1 MSENVFIDNYL
12 KPLSKGFKEALNLND
27 DAAILNNFKDKN
39 FVISVDNFITGV
51 HCPNWLNASY
61 SITRAI
67 LVAVSDISAMAAK
80 PYCIFLSI
88 SMPKKINKKLF
99 YDLQKGIN
107 KALFLT
113 DMKLA
118 GGDLCAYDGPLS
130 FCVTVVG
137 RAKKNK
143 ILKRSGARIEDYLCL
158 TGTLGDSKIGLDNLL
173 KQGKLNKSLLIE
185 STVNKFLCPTVRT
198 HFSQKIA
205 KHANA
210 CIDISDGLM
219 VDVSKLAKHSNCGL
233 KVFSKSL
240 PLSIIAKE
248 KLKIKEYFLKD
259 FISAGDD
266 YELAF
271 AIKKK
276 SLEVVKKI
284 AYKMNIKF
292 TVIGKFTKENVVLLD
307 KRTFKKGYAH
317 F

>member
-1 MSENVFIDNYL
+1 V
-12 KPLSKGFKEALNLND
+12 
-27 DAAILNNFKDKN
+27 
-39 FVISVDNFITGV
+39 
-51 HCPNWLNASY
+51 
-61 SITRAI
+61 
-67 LVAVSDISAMAAK
+67 
-80 PYCIFLSI
+80 
-88 SMPKKINKKLF
+88 
-99 YDLQKGIN
+99 Q
-107 KALFLT
+107 
-113 DMKLA
+113 
-118 GGDLCAYDGPLS
+118 
-130 FCVTVVG
+130 
-137 RAKKNK
+137 KKNN

-158 TGTLGDSKIGLDNLL
+158 TGTIGDSKIGLDNLL